1 METGTILPIL
11 KTHIPVYSPSL
22 DKGLST
28 RKPIE
33 WQRLT
38 SQVEV
43 QIRDYLSTGK
53 YYQITGILPLRGLF
67 MISCRD
73 MIITSLGQPLDNWT
87 ILHH

>member
-1 METGTILPIL
+1 MVTVVSFK

-22 DKGLST
+22 DKGLYT

-33 WQRLT
+33 WQRLY

-53 YYQITGILPLRGLF
+53 YYLPTL
-67 MISCRD
+67 IKS
-73 MIITSLGQPLDNWT
+73 QVYYP
-87 ILHH
+87 

>member
-1 METGTILPIL
+1 MGFGGLLHL
-11 KTHIPVYSPSL
+11 KAYIPVYSKSL

-33 WQRLT
+33 WQILL

-53 YYQITGILPLRGLF
+53 YYLPK
-67 MISCRD
+67 
-73 MIITSLGQPLDNWT
+73 IIKIQVYYPKGPSL
-87 ILHH
+87 